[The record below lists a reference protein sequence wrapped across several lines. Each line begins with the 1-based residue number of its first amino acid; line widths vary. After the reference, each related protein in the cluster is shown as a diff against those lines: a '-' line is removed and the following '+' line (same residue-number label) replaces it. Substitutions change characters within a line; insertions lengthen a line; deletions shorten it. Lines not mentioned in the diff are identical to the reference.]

1 MLHLPKCHY
10 FRCDRLAGGERRKL
24 HVRKFAET
32 SLAPLRLICMSRINP
47 PTLVQISPALL
58 QDACARAS
66 ICKPAKPFPSSVIF
80 GLASCT
86 SRSNRRNLQKSF
98 RLGSVRLRL
107 VGQADKTCKHQG
119 RRSSLRKDC
128 IASRLPFQSR
138 PPKFDQRGKSLHGAD
153 RSLPLLREAYR

>member
-1 MLHLPKCHY
+1 MRPAC
-10 FRCDRLAGGERRKL
+10 RGRNKL

-107 VGQADKTCKHQG
+107 ARQAAKICKHQG
-119 RRSSLRKDC
+119 RQSSLGQDC
-128 IASRLPFQSR
+128 IIRSK
-138 PPKFDQRGKSLHGAD
+138 PPKVEEISPPYLRLACPAPPTGSK
-153 RSLPLLREAYR
+153 LPNFRHVIT

>member
-1 MLHLPKCHY
+1 MSLFSMRPACRGRK
-10 FRCDRLAGGERRKL
+10 KL

-119 RRSSLRKDC
+119 RRSSLGQDC

-138 PPKFDQRGKSLHGAD
+138 PPKFDQRGKRLHVAD
-153 RSLPLLREAYR
+153 SSLPLLREAYH

>member
-1 MLHLPKCHY
+1 MSSFSMRPAC
-10 FRCDRLAGGERRKL
+10 RGRKEL

-32 SLAPLRLICMSRINP
+32 SLAPLRLICMSRVNP
-47 PTLVQISPALL
+47 STLVQISPALL

-66 ICKPAKPFPSSVIF
+66 ICKPAKSFPSSVIF

-86 SRSNRRNLQKSF
+86 SRSNRRNLF
-98 RLGSVRLRL
+98 RLGSLRLRL

-138 PPKFDQRGKSLHGAD
+138 PPKFDQRGKRLHFAD
-153 RSLPLLREAYR
+153 SSLPLLREAYH